1 MRKIESQML
10 NAIQTQTEF
19 NKGNTCVELLP
30 MAGKV
35 SIMEC
40 DLVARVYLH
49 GNHIATYNRSLNQL
63 DIMDCGYST
72 VTTKSR
78 LNALL
83 SEFAPAW
90 RIVQRDWEW
99 FFDDLSQDTETLIPW
114 TGAATFQA
122 GTLIDRW

>member
-99 FFDDLSQDTETLIPW
+99 FRSEERRVGKECRSRWWPSEYKEKSKN
-114 TGAATFQA
+114 
-122 GTLIDRW
+122 DR